1 MNSKRSL
8 SRLTKVFLGCT
19 FVFIHR
25 HDTGLE
31 HRQERNVFRQ
41 NTEASTERWY
51 INLLYVGSIVENLV
65 YREVVTL
72 IKRKQADSNTDLI
85 WR

>member
-1 MNSKRSL
+1 MKPKRSL

-19 FVFIHR
+19 LVFIHR
-25 HDTGLE
+25 HDTGLK

-41 NTEASTERWY
+41 NTEASTERWH

-65 YREVVTL
+65 
-72 IKRKQADSNTDLI
+72 
-85 WR
+85 